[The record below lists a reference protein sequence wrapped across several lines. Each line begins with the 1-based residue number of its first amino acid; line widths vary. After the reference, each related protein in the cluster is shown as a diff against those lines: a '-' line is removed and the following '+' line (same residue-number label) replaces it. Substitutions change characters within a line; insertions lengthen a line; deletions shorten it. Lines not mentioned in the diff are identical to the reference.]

1 MELQYCENCRFFQ
14 QDSTEKEERKGECK
28 RFPPQIV
35 WYDVDKE
42 EYEEEAYDKVHWR
55 FPEVYEYQR
64 CGEWRPILES
74 GNISAYDEEFTQ
86 D

>member
-1 MELQYCENCRFFQ
+1 MSNTHQRCETCRFFSG
-14 QDSTEKEERKGECK
+14 QDSTAEDDRGSCL
-28 RFPPQIV
+28 RYPPQI
-35 WYDVDKE
+35 
-42 EYEEEAYDKVHWR
+42 EALEIAIFRSWLFPRVHKNS
-55 FPEVYEYQR
+55 R

>member
-1 MELQYCENCRFFQ
+1 MAHTDQRCENCRFFRGAET
-14 QDSTEKEERKGECK
+14 DDYGACLRY
-28 RFPPQIV
+28 PPQIEV
-35 WYDVDKE
+35 SAEGYRTDWIFP
-42 EYEEEAYDKVHWR
+42 KVNK
-55 FPEVYEYQR
+55 FSR

>member
-1 MELQYCENCRFFQ
+1 MSNTHQRCENYRFFDNISLSAED
-14 QDSTEKEERKGECK
+14 DSASCLRY
-28 RFPPQIV
+28 PPQI
-35 WYDVDKE
+35 
-42 EYEEEAYDKVHWR
+42 EALEIAISRSWLFPRVHKNS
-55 FPEVYEYQR
+55 R

>member
-1 MELQYCENCRFFQ
+1 MSNTHQRCETCRFFDNISLSAED
-14 QDSTEKEERKGECK
+14 DSASCLRY
-28 RFPPQIV
+28 PPQIESLEIAISRS
-35 WYDVDKE
+35 WLFPR
-42 EYEEEAYDKVHWR
+42 VHKNS
-55 FPEVYEYQR
+55 R